1 MAQENNAAAQ
11 AVANIYRTPEL
22 WQKIT
27 FTFMCLVIYRL
38 GAHITAPGIDV
49 QALTDF
55 FARQGQGGGLLGLY
69 DMFVGGGLS
78 RATVFALG
86 IMPYISASIFVQI
99 GGAVMPIV
107 TKMQKDEEGRKKL
120 TQYTRY
126 LTVVLA
132 LVQAYGFALFTTSLA
147 GAVSQPGPMFTIQ
160 MMLFL
165 TIGAIFVMWL
175 GEQITER
182 GLGNGASLIIFFS
195 IVEQMWPSIFQTF
208 GFVSTGAVAPLSL
221 VVLGLLMVAVVAGVV
236 AITVAA
242 RRVLI
247 QIPQRTMARGRQ
259 REAARN
265 FIPLRINTAGVMPII
280 FAQSVIVIPGM
291 FAQFSGNAR
300 AQEWA
305 EMFNPQGPNPWLY
318 FLLSAVLI
326 MLFTYF
332 YTSIIFNP
340 VDLAENLKKQGGFV
354 PGIKP
359 GTKTAEYIEHIVERI
374 TLPGALF
381 LTFIALLPIVI
392 IRLINVP
399 FAFGGT
405 SLLIVVGVA
414 LDTMAQMQQHLLL
427 RKYDGFMK
435 KGRVRVRGRQT
446 STGF

>member
-1 MAQENNAAAQ
+1 
-11 AVANIYRTPEL
+11 
-22 WQKIT
+22 
-27 FTFMCLVIYRL
+27 
-38 GAHITAPGIDV
+38 
-49 QALTDF
+49 
-55 FARQGQGGGLLGLY
+55 
-69 DMFVGGGLS
+69 
-78 RATVFALG
+78 
-86 IMPYISASIFVQI
+86 
-99 GGAVMPIV
+99 
-107 TKMQKDEEGRKKL
+107 
-120 TQYTRY
+120 
-126 LTVVLA
+126 
-132 LVQAYGFALFTTSLA
+132 
-147 GAVSQPGPMFTIQ
+147 
-160 MMLFL
+160 
-165 TIGAIFVMWL
+165 
-175 GEQITER
+175 
-182 GLGNGASLIIFFS
+182 
-195 IVEQMWPSIFQTF
+195 MWPSILQTF

-221 VVLGLLMVAVVAGVV
+221 VVLGLVMVAVVAGVV

-280 FAQSVIVIPGM
+280 FAQSVIVIPGAI
-291 FAQFSGNAR
+291 AQVLGGPKL
-300 AQEWA
+300 QEFA
-305 EMFNPQGPNPWLY
+305 EMFNPQGPTPWLY
-318 FLLSAVLI
+318 IILMAVLI
-326 MLFTYF
+326 LLFTYF

-359 GTKTAEYIEHIVERI
+359 GAKTAEYIEQIVERI

-381 LTFIALLPIVI
+381 LTFIALLPVVI

-435 KGRVRVRGRQT
+435 KGRVRFRGRQT